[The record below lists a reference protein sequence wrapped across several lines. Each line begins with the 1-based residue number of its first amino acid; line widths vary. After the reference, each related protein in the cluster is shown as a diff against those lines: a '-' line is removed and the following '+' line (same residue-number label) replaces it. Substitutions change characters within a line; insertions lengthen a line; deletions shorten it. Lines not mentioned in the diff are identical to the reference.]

1 MTLRCV
7 VLYPPLFEPVRDLR
21 PGDVDAEVRNVAYEI
36 SDDVRAARRRDPR
49 VASADEPE
57 VPAELAAALADADAV
72 VCLDAPRDLRRL
84 APSVRWVQALGSGV
98 EQFRASLAAGDG
110 ITLTNGAGLGAG
122 PIAEWVVGRI
132 LEHYKRFGDHRAL
145 QEQRTWERC
154 FGRQLT
160 GQRVV
165 IIGTGAI
172 GAAVAARLAP
182 FGVSIAGVRA
192 DPSKG
197 TGHPAIASVVGPG
210 DTADVLAAADIV
222 VLAAS
227 SNQTGAMIGADE
239 FASMKPGAFFVNVAR
254 GTMVDEPALVSAL
267 RSGHLA
273 GAALDVVA
281 VEPLP
286 ADSGLWGVPH
296 LVISPHSSVS
306 QDGYFLS
313 GAALFWDNARR
324 IVAGDDLVNVVDI
337 AGW

>member
-1 MTLRCV
+1 
-7 VLYPPLFEPVRDLR
+7 
-21 PGDVDAEVRNVAYEI
+21 
-36 SDDVRAARRRDPR
+36 
-49 VASADEPE
+49 
-57 VPAELAAALADADAV
+57 
-72 VCLDAPRDLRRL
+72 
-84 APSVRWVQALGSGV
+84 
-98 EQFRASLAAGDG
+98 
-110 ITLTNGAGLGAG
+110 
-122 PIAEWVVGRI
+122 
-132 LEHYKRFGDHRAL
+132 
-145 QEQRTWERC
+145 
-154 FGRQLT
+154 
-160 GQRVV
+160 V

-182 FGVSIAGVRA
+182 FGVSMAGVRA

-286 ADSGLWGVPH
+286 ADSGLWEVPH